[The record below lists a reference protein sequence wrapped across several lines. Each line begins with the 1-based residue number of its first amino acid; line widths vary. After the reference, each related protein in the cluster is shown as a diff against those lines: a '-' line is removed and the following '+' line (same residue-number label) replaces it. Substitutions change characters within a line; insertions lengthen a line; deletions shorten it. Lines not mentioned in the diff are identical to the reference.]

1 MDDLK
6 VDNHEA
12 EDETV
17 SLHRKNARRQR
28 QQLRFSP
35 EEEEK
40 PEKPPSSFK
49 PPGRASRF
57 LSIAD
62 SSIRLPG
69 SILSRLRQL
78 HSQAKNKKDTLNFE
92 DITDEM
98 LDNMPF
104 KYD

>member
-17 SLHRKNARRQR
+17 PLHRNNARRQR
-28 QQLRFSP
+28 QQLRFSE

-40 PEKPPSSFK
+40 PEKPPSSFI

-62 SSIRLPG
+62 PSIRLPG

-78 HSQAKNKKDTLNFE
+78 HSKAKNNKDSFNFE
-92 DITDEM
+92 DISDEV
-98 LDNMPF
+98 LDTMPF